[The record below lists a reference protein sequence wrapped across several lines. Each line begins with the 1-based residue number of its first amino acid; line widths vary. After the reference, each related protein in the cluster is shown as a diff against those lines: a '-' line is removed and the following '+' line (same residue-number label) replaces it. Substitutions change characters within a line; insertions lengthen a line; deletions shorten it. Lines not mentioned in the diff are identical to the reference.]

1 MEDVSPF
8 STRGTSVKLTA
19 IFCTIQLLVGHHV
32 GFPVGY
38 RTTGLSWWPNTGY
51 IGLRGVK
58 ILGAK
63 VINSYIYICHDYL
76 NFYCLLFIRLII
88 PLSVSV

>member
-19 IFCTIQLLVGHHV
+19 IFCTIQLLVGHDV

-38 RTTGLSWWPNTGY
+38 RTTGSHG
-51 IGLRGVK
+51 GQ
-58 ILGAK
+58 ILD
-63 VINSYIYICHDYL
+63 I
-76 NFYCLLFIRLII
+76 
-88 PLSVSV
+88 